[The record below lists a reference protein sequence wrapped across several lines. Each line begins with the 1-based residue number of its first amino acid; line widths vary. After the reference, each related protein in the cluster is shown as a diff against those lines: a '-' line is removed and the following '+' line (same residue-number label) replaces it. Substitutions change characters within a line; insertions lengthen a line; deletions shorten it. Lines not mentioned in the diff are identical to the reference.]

1 MSKRT
6 RYFMIGAVAT
16 LVFGLSI
23 GLVAYYNGGLPQL
36 GGGSGPEQ
44 LRYVPADAAVVAYA
58 DVHKIMN
65 SEFRQRMKGL
75 QAGKGEQGQQEFKA
89 ETGIDLEK
97 DVDNVVAFMTPAQP
111 DNNTGGAVLVTGKF
125 DQGRIEQLIT
135 GKGGQPSD
143 YRGKRVLTFM
153 RHESREGTG
162 PETAAGVAGALVFL
176 RGNLVVVGS
185 EPIVRKVVD
194 LGEGPAMGI
203 KTNEKMEKLIA
214 DVAPKGN
221 AWVVGRFD
229 ALTNHANL
237 PQEVTS
243 RIPPISWFSASGE
256 IDGGVAAD
264 LMVETTD
271 ANAAANLA
279 MVIQG
284 LKGLAGLQAGA
295 NAEQMK
301 QALQAFSVRQDGPQ
315 LTVSFRLPT
324 ELLYGLA
331 APMKKGAAVK

>member
-23 GLVAYYNGGLPQL
+23 GLVAYYNGGLGQL
-36 GGGSGPEQ
+36 GASGGPDQ
-44 LRYVPADAAVVAYA
+44 LRYVPGDAAVVAYA

-65 SEFRQRMKGL
+65 SEFRQKMKEL
-75 QAGKGEQGQQEFKA
+75 QAGKGEAGQQEFKD
-89 ETGIDLEK
+89 ETGIDLER
-97 DVDNVVAFMTPAQP
+97 DVDNVVAFMTPGA
-111 DNNTGGAVLVTGKF
+111 NGTHGGGAVLVTGRF
-125 DQGRIEQLIT
+125 DQVRIQGLIKS
-135 GKGGQPSD
+135 KGGQVGD
-143 YRGKRVLTFM
+143 YWGKHFVTFM
-153 RHESREGTG
+153 HEGQQAVEGAPNVG
-162 PETAAGVAGALVFL
+162 GALVFL
-176 RGNLVVVGS
+176 SGNLVAVGS
-185 EPIVRKVVD
+185 EPAVRKAVD
-194 LGEGPAMGI
+194 LGEGAAPAI
-203 KTNEKMEKLIA
+203 KTNAKMEKLIA
-214 DVAPKGN
+214 EVSSKGN

-229 ALTNHANL
+229 ALTNQAKL

-271 ANAAANLA
+271 EAAATNLA

-284 LKGLAGLQAGA
+284 LKGLAGLQAGT

-315 LTVSFRLPT
+315 LTVSFRLPS
-324 ELLYGLA
+324 ELIYGLA
-331 APMKKGAAVK
+331 SMKKGAAVK